1 MTRRE
6 RLERK
11 LEKRIEWAEARKS
24 AAAMEFSRADLSEEK
39 SGIPFGQP
47 ILVGH
52 HSERR
57 HRRAIERADNAMRR
71 SVENAD
77 MAQHHAG
84 AAAGLRSQ
92 LNRSIFSDDP
102 NAVEALEAKIAKM
115 EAERELNNKI
125 NAIVRQKP
133 RAVATP
139 EKIRSLVA
147 LGMSEPTANKLFENQ
162 YGLGVG
168 IPSYVNTNLGGRI
181 TEARKRVENIKE
193 RKQRQQAADNA
204 AGGVLITGAGDYVSI
219 TFAEKPER
227 EILDDL
233 KSAGFFWGNGS
244 WGGKRADIPAC
255 VMEMT
260 VEPEAVEG

>member
-6 RLERK
+6 RLEAK
-11 LEKRIEWAEARKS
+11 LEKRLEWAASRRRQE
-24 AAAMEFSRADLSEEK
+24 AAAFDRADLSEEK

-92 LNRSIFSDDP
+92 LDRSIFSDDP

-139 EKIRSLVA
+139 DKIMSLVA

-181 TEARKRVENIKE
+181 TEARKRVDNIKA
-193 RKQRQQAADNA
+193 RKQRQQAAENA
-204 AGGVLITGAGDYVSI
+204 SGGVLITGAGDYVSI
-219 TFAEKPER
+219 TFSEKPER
-227 EILDDL
+227 EILGDL
-233 KSAGFFWGNGS
+233 KSAGFYWRRGCWSGLRDN
-244 WGGKRADIPAC
+244 IPAS
-255 VMEMT
+255 VTGMT
-260 VEPEAVEG
+260 E

>member
-6 RLERK
+6 RLEAK
-11 LEKRIEWAEARKS
+11 LEKRMDWASARRRQ
-24 AAAMEFSRADLSEEK
+24 AEVAFDRADLSEEK

-57 HRRAIERADNAMRR
+57 HRRAIERADNAMRQA
-71 SVENAD
+71 VENTE
-77 MAQHHAG
+77 MAQHHAS

-92 LNRSIFSDDP
+92 LDRSIFSDDP
-102 NAVEALEAKIAKM
+102 DAVEALEAKIAKM

-133 RAVATP
+133 RAVATT

-168 IPSYVNTNLGGRI
+168 IPSYVNANLGGRI
-181 TEARKRVENIKE
+181 TEARKRVESIKA
-193 RKQRQQAADNA
+193 RKKRQQTAENA
-204 AGGVLITGAGDYVSI
+204 AGGVLITGDGDYVSI

-233 KSAGFFWGNGS
+233 KSAGFY
-244 WGGKRADIPAC
+244 WGGGCWSGLMDNIPAS
-255 VMEMT
+255 VRRRNGLT
-260 VEPEAVEG
+260 

>member
-11 LEKRIEWAEARKS
+11 LEKRIKWAEARKS
-24 AAAMEFSRADLSEEK
+24 AAAMEFSRADLSEKK

-57 HRRAIERADNAMRR
+57 HRLAIERADNAMRR

-92 LNRSIFSDDP
+92 LDRSIFSDDP
-102 NAVEALEAKIAKM
+102 DAVEALEAKIAKM
-115 EAERELNNKI
+115 EAERELNNRI

-139 EKIRSLVA
+139 DKIMSLVA

-168 IPSYVNTNLGGRI
+168 IPSYVNANIGGRI
-181 TEARKRVENIKE
+181 TEARKRVEEIKA
-193 RKQRQQAADNA
+193 RKQRQQAAENA
-204 AGGVLITGAGDYVSI
+204 SGGVLITGAGDYVSI

-227 EILDDL
+227 EILNDL
-233 KSAGFFWGNGS
+233 KSAGFYWGRGCWSGLRDN
-244 WGGKRADIPAC
+244 IPAS
-255 VMEMT
+255 VTGMT
-260 VEPEAVEG
+260 E